1 MLVVSDASWACWYGL
16 GRWIGRLRMAA
27 ADDAA
32 DGRAQMREQAT
43 VAVAGWSRP
52 ASVPLVLHVIPTTSA
67 RGGQRE
73 ARALADQLDRPEV
86 RLHRVLSLFEG
97 PPEVAAD
104 FSLAFEGRRTAG
116 VGFAAGLVG
125 RLRSVLTQLN
135 PAVVIAH
142 GSEPLKYLAPA
153 MIGRRKPLI
162 YYAIG
167 TYSGTERRSQLGLW
181 RRLMAR
187 ADLIAAEGAEVAK
200 ECTDR
205 FGVPSEKV
213 RLAPNGRDPEVF
225 HPPSAPRQPDEPTL
239 LFVGALTAGKRPD
252 RFIDLVRNLHSRS
265 LPLRAVL
272 IGDGPLRETL
282 AATAGVSGVEML
294 GSRADVADQMRQADI
309 FIFCSRP
316 AGEGMPG
323 VLIEAGLSG
332 LPVVATDVPGVS
344 SLVEDGQTGT
354 IVPVED
360 LAALVDATGRL
371 LGDPELR
378 SRMGRA
384 ARQRCAEQFTLTAVS
399 ETWLSFIQPL
409 L

>member
-1 MLVVSDASWACWYGL
+1 
-16 GRWIGRLRMAA
+16 
-27 ADDAA
+27 
-32 DGRAQMREQAT
+32 MREQAT
-43 VAVAGWSRP
+43 VAVAGWNRP

-73 ARALADQLDRPEV
+73 ARALADQLDQPDI
-86 RLHRVLSLFEG
+86 RLHRVLSLFVG

-104 FSLAFEGRRTAG
+104 FSLAFDGGRTPG

-125 RLRSVLTQLN
+125 RLRSVLTELD

-153 MIGRRKPLI
+153 MIGRRRPLI

-167 TYSGTERRSQLGLW
+167 TYSGTGRRLQLDLW
-181 RRLMAR
+181 RRLMTR
-187 ADLIAAEGAEVAK
+187 ADLIAAEGAEVAE

-205 FGVPSEKV
+205 FGVPANKV
-213 RLAPNGRDPEVF
+213 RLAPNGRDPNAF
-225 HPPSAPRQPDEPTL
+225 HPPSVPREPGEPVV

-252 RFIDLVRNLHSRS
+252 RFVDLVEELRSRAV
-265 LPLRAVL
+265 PLRAVV
-272 IGDGPLRETL
+272 IGDGPLREDL
-282 AATAGVSGVEML
+282 AEPAARAGVELL
-294 GSRADVADQMRQADI
+294 GSRSDVAEQMRGADV
-309 FIFCSRP
+309 FVFCSRP

-332 LPVVATDVPGVS
+332 LPVVATDVPGVGT
-344 SLVEDGQTGT
+344 VIEDGETGT

-360 LAALVDATGRL
+360 LSALVAATERL

-378 SRMGRA
+378 SGMGRA
-384 ARQRCAEQFTLTAVS
+384 ARQRCAEHFTLTAVS
-399 ETWLSFIQPL
+399 DTWLSFIQPL

>member
-1 MLVVSDASWACWYGL
+1 
-16 GRWIGRLRMAA
+16 
-27 ADDAA
+27 
-32 DGRAQMREQAT
+32 MREQAT
-43 VAVAGWSRP
+43 VAVAGWNRP

-73 ARALADQLDRPEV
+73 ARALADRLDRPDV
-86 RLHRVLSLFEG
+86 RLHRVLSLFVG

-104 FSLAFEGRRTAG
+104 FSLSFEGRRTAG

-125 RLRSVLTQLN
+125 RVRSVLTELD

-153 MIGRRKPLI
+153 MIARRRPLV

-167 TYSGTERRSQLGLW
+167 TYSGTDRRLQLGLW

-187 ADLIAAEGAEVAK
+187 ADLIAAEGAEVAE
-200 ECTDR
+200 ECTER
-205 FGVPSEKV
+205 FGIPAEKV
-213 RLAPNGRDPEVF
+213 RLAPNGRDPKVF
-225 HPPSAPRQPDEPTL
+225 HPPSVPREPDEPVV

-252 RFIDLVRNLHSRS
+252 RFVELVKELRSRS
-265 LPLRAVL
+265 IPLRAVL
-272 IGDGPLRETL
+272 IGDGPLRESL
-282 AATAGVSGVEML
+282 AESAARSGVEML
-294 GSRADVADQMRQADI
+294 GSRADVAEQMRQADV

-332 LPVVATDVPGVS
+332 LPIVATDVPGVGT
-344 SLVEDGQTGT
+344 VIEDGKTGT

-360 LAALVDATGRL
+360 LSALVAATGRL
-371 LGDPELR
+371 LADPELR
-378 SRMGRA
+378 SRMGSA
-384 ARQRCAEQFTLTAVS
+384 ARQRCAEHFTLTAVS

>member
-1 MLVVSDASWACWYGL
+1 
-16 GRWIGRLRMAA
+16 
-27 ADDAA
+27 
-32 DGRAQMREQAT
+32 MREQAT
-43 VAVAGWSRP
+43 VAAAGWNRP

-73 ARALADQLDRPEV
+73 ARALADQLDQPDV
-86 RLHRVLSLFEG
+86 RIHRVLSLFVG
-97 PPEVAAD
+97 PPEVEAD
-104 FSLAFEGRRTAG
+104 FSLAFEGGGTPG

-125 RLRSVLTQLN
+125 RLRSALAKLD
-135 PAVVIAH
+135 PAVVVAH

-153 MIGRRKPLI
+153 MLGRRRPLI

-167 TYSGTERRSQLGLW
+167 TYSGSERRLQLDLW
-181 RRLMAR
+181 RRLMGR

-205 FGVPSEKV
+205 FGVPTDKV
-213 RLAPNGRDPEVF
+213 RLAPNGRDPNVF
-225 HPPSAPRQPDEPTL
+225 HPPSIPREPNEPVV
-239 LFVGALTAGKRPD
+239 LFIGALTVGKRPD
-252 RFIDLVRNLHSRS
+252 RFVELIEELRSRAI
-265 LPLRAVL
+265 PLCAVL
-272 IGDGPLRETL
+272 IGDGPVRESLEKPAET
-282 AATAGVSGVEML
+282 SGVELL
-294 GSRADVADQMRQADI
+294 GSRSDIAEQMRKADV
-309 FIFCSRP
+309 FVFCSRP
-316 AGEGMPG
+316 EGEGMPG

-344 SLVEDGQTGT
+344 TVIEDGETGT

-360 LAALVDATGRL
+360 LSALVVATERL

-384 ARQRCAEQFTLTAVS
+384 ARQRCAEHFTLTAVS
-399 ETWLSFIQPL
+399 DTWLSFIQPL